1 MATLYISPTGSGL
14 KDGSSAANAGTL
26 SNLNSFIT
34 AAGAGGQVLLL
45 ADQGA
50 YQQSTYLNINHG
62 GTADGSVT
70 IRGVDSAGNSMA
82 AEIVGSRAD
91 NWTPG
96 QAEGSELFRL
106 TGGASNLNFQDL
118 SISNVGNGAFRAGSD
133 ISNISI
139 SNVDAHNV
147 TRFFEDYVSGAATT
161 ASVTGLTIQN
171 VNIEGYSKGAID
183 LSYNSSNIV
192 IKDVVAD
199 SQGQNG
205 GLFVVGVHLTDTVH
219 DVTLDTVT
227 MKNNNGNGTDG
238 QYWNGDGFTTENGVY
253 NITFK
258 DTVSAGNTDAGYDL
272 KSSNTTLINTVAI
285 GNDENYRLWSD
296 SITVTNGVSLDP
308 THNGGTGEMAH
319 VWMADG
325 AVATLDNFT
334 FSDSGALA
342 TLFKLTQ
349 TGATLYL
356 ANTSIPDVY
365 MPLIKMYNG
374 STVQVLQDG
383 VPVLLGA
390 TPPSVTPPAVTPP
403 PPVDHAPTD
412 IIFDG
417 GTVQENSLGG
427 TVVATLAAVDPDAGN
442 THTYALSGVG
452 ADKFDIVGDTI
463 VVKQGALIDYEQ
475 QTSYT
480 LTVTATDQDGLS
492 VSKDLQVGVTDVVET
507 GTKGNDYMAGGLGA
521 DTLAGGAGNDTYVVN
536 AVGDTV
542 VELAGQGNADT
553 VLASV
558 ASYTLGDYVE
568 NLTYTGSGDFIG
580 WGNSAANVINAGAGN
595 DELHGGSGNDTINGG
610 DGSDTIYGDNGRDVI
625 HGGEGSDVIFGGNDA
640 DTIWGDN
647 GDDQI
652 SGGQGCDTI
661 YGGDGNDYIDGGTE
675 ADTMVGGTGDDVY
688 IVDNKGDVVVENANE
703 GTDTVR
709 TALSYTLGD
718 NVENLVL
725 TGTNNASGTGNAL
738 NNVITGNDGNN
749 TLSGGAGNDVLD
761 GGKGKDTLIGGN
773 GDDTYLFGRGSG
785 QDTIDNS
792 HTDSGKDVLQFKEGI
807 SAQDLWFR
815 HDHNDLV
822 ISVVGTGD
830 SVRLVGWYTDDN
842 HKVDQIDLNDGTHI
856 DAGQVQQVVDAMA
869 HASAAA
875 PSSLNNLTH
884 VAHDAVV
891 AVVAASFH

>member
-26 SNLNSFIT
+26 SSLNNFIG

-50 YQQSTYLNINHG
+50 YQQNTYLNINHG
-62 GTADGSVT
+62 GTADASVT

-82 AEIVGSRAD
+82 AEIVGARAE

-96 QAEGSELFRL
+96 QAEGTELFRL
-106 TGGASNLNFQDL
+106 TGGASNLDFQDL

-133 ISNISI
+133 LSNISI

-183 LSYNSSNIV
+183 LSYNSSNIT

-227 MKNNNGNGTDG
+227 MKNNNGNGTTG

-258 DTVSAGNTDAGYDL
+258 DTVSSGNTDAGYDL

-296 SITVTNGVSLDP
+296 SITITNGVSLDP
-308 THNGGTGEMAH
+308 NHSGGTGGLAH

-325 AVATLDNFT
+325 ATATLDNFT

-342 TLFKLTQ
+342 TLFNLTQ
-349 TGATLYL
+349 TGSTLYL

-365 MPLIKMYNG
+365 MPLIKLYNG

-390 TPPSVTPPAVTPP
+390 TPPA
-403 PPVDHAPTD
+403 PVDHAPTD
-412 IIFDG
+412 IAVSG
-417 GTVQENSLGG
+417 GTIQENALAG
-427 TVVATLAAVDPDAGN
+427 TVVASLAAVDPDAGN
-442 THTYALSGVG
+442 THTFTLSGVG
-452 ADKFDIVGDTI
+452 ADKFEIFGDAI
-463 VVKQGALIDYEQ
+463 VVKQGAQIDYEQ
-475 QTSYT
+475 QKSYG
-480 LTVTATDQDGLS
+480 LTVTATDQDGLHF
-492 VSKDLQVGVTDVVET
+492 SKDIQVSVLDVIET
-507 GTKGNDYMAGGLGA
+507 GTKGNDVLTGGAGA
-521 DTLAGGAGNDTYVVN
+521 DHLAGGAGNDTYTVN
-536 AVGDTV
+536 ADGDV
-542 VELAGQGNADT
+542 VTELAGQGNDT

-558 ASYTLGDYVE
+558 ASYTLGDNLE
-568 NLTYTGSGDFIG
+568 NLTYIGTGDFVG
-580 WGNSAANVINAGAGN
+580 WGNSVVNVINAGAGN
-595 DELHGGSGNDTINGG
+595 DTLHGGSGNDTINGG

-625 HGGEGSDVIFGGNDA
+625 NGGEGSDFIFGGNDA

-647 GDDQI
+647 GDDQLA
-652 SGGQGCDTI
+652 GGQGVDTL
-661 YGGDGNDYIDGGTE
+661 YGGAGNDYIDGGSE
-675 ADTMVGGTGDDVY
+675 ADTMVGGTGDDTYV
-688 IVDNKGDVVVENANE
+688 VENKLDVIVENANE
-703 GTDTVR
+703 GNDTV
-709 TALSYTLGD
+709 LSSITHTLAD
-718 NVENLVL
+718 NVENLTL
-725 TGTNNASGTGNAL
+725 TGTNGIYGTGNAL
-738 NNVITGNDGNN
+738 NNVLIGNDGNN
-749 TLSGGAGNDVLD
+749 TLSGGAGNDTLD
-761 GGKGKDTLIGGN
+761 GGKGNDRLIGGD

-792 HTDSGKDVLQFKEGI
+792 HTDGGKDVLHFKDGI

-822 ISVVGTGD
+822 INVVGTGD
-830 SVRLVGWYTDDN
+830 SVRLVGWYGDAS
-842 HKVDQIDLNDGTHI
+842 HQVDHIELNDGTHI

-875 PSSLNNLTH
+875 PASINNLTA

-891 AVVAASFH
+891 AVVAATWH

>member
-26 SNLNSFIT
+26 ANLNTFIT
-34 AAGAGGQVLLL
+34 TAGGGGQVLLL

-50 YQQSTYLNINHG
+50 YQQNTYLNITHG
-62 GTADGSVT
+62 GTADASVT

-82 AEIVGSRAD
+82 ADIVGARAE

-96 QAEGSELFRL
+96 QAEGTELFRL

-133 ISNISI
+133 LSNISI

-147 TRFFEDYVSGAATT
+147 TRFFEDYVSGSATT

-183 LSYNSSNIV
+183 LSYNSSNIT

-205 GLFVVGVHLTDTVH
+205 GLFVVGVHLTNTVH

-285 GNDENYRLWSD
+285 GNDENYRLWSN

-308 THNGGTGEMAH
+308 THSGGTGEVAH

-325 AVATLDNFT
+325 AVATLNNFT

-342 TLFKLTQ
+342 TLFKMTQ

-356 ANTSIPDVY
+356 ADTSIPDVY
-365 MPLIKMYNG
+365 MPLIKLYNG

-390 TPPSVTPPAVTPP
+390 TPPPP

-412 IIFDG
+412 ITITG
-417 GTVQENSLGG
+417 GIIQENALGG

-442 THTYALSGVG
+442 THTFTLSGAG
-452 ADKFDIVGDTI
+452 ADQFDIVGGSI
-463 VVKQGALIDYEQ
+463 VVKQGAVIDYEQ
-475 QTSYT
+475 HTGYG

-492 VSKDLQVGVTDVVET
+492 VSKSLQIGVIDVVET
-507 GTKGNDYMAGGLGA
+507 GTKGNDVLTGGLGA
-521 DTLAGGAGNDTYVVN
+521 DHLAGGAGSDTYTVN
-536 AVGDTV
+536 ADGDV
-542 VELAGQGNADT
+542 VTELAGQGTDT

-558 ASYTLGDYVE
+558 ASYTLGDNVE
-568 NLTYTGSGDFIG
+568 NLTYIGTGDFVG
-580 WGNSAANVINAGAGN
+580 WGNSVANVINAGAGN
-595 DELHGGSGNDTINGG
+595 DTLHGGSGNDTINGG

-625 HGGEGSDVIFGGNDA
+625 HGGEGSDFIFGGNDA

-647 GDDQI
+647 GDDQLA
-652 SGGQGCDTI
+652 GGQGVDTL
-661 YGGDGNDYIDGGTE
+661 YGGDGNDYLDGGTE
-675 ADTMVGGTGDDVY
+675 GDTMSGGAGDDIY
-688 IVDNKGDVVVENANE
+688 IVDNKLDVIIENANE
-703 GTDTVR
+703 GVDTVR
-709 TALSYTLGD
+709 TAFSHTLAD
-718 NVENLVL
+718 NVENLTL
-725 TGTNNASGTGNAL
+725 TGLNNIAGTGNAL
-738 NNVITGNDGNN
+738 NNVIIGNDGNN
-749 TLSGGAGNDVLD
+749 TLSGGAGNDTLD
-761 GGKGKDTLIGGN
+761 GGKGKDTLIGGG

-792 HTDSGKDVLQFKEGI
+792 HTDSGKDVLHFNDGI

-822 ISVVGTGD
+822 INVVGTGD
-830 SVRLVGWYTDDN
+830 SVRLVGWYGDAS
-842 HKVDQIDLNDGTHI
+842 HQVDHIELNDGTHI
-856 DAGQVQQVVDAMA
+856 DAGQIQQVVDAMA

-875 PSSLNNLTH
+875 PTSINNLTA

-891 AVVAASFH
+891 AVVAASWH